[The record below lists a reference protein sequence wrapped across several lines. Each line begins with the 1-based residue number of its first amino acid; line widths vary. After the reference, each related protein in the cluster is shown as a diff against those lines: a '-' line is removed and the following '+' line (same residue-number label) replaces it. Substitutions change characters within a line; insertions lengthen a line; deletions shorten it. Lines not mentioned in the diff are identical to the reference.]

1 MGFLSRFRP
10 KSDLNDVLQSFF
22 DENEVW
28 KEKGNSVSILSKLVN
43 AIRPRKWSDDS
54 KPSIKPL
61 LDIIDE
67 NPVYKKNIKA
77 YLKTLLQGQRFE
89 KILTDADI
97 IKDVSFFYELKQ
109 RIVSK
114 FIPDQPDYNS
124 LEYVL
129 TQVFYVDNDSD
140 WVNAIPK
147 EEIIALLNILFETD
161 ELAVQDV
168 SIERQIV
175 FSCQVLMS
183 RITGVAT
190 EQEVNKMVPEYA
202 DYENPFLALQSELLL
217 FLERIGSE
225 AKSIEKSDI
234 DYRQLNILFNQCNDF
249 INEAYKNTQRFGIS
263 IRVNQYLLRM
273 QQQLNRV
280 KLLVDMLIQ
289 NKEKNTVEKRVDL
302 SLFLIGINYNKN
314 NIRELFSKST
324 QRVAFE
330 ITQHKAKTGE
340 HYITKDKFEY
350 RKMLNASL
358 GGGAVVGV
366 MCITKLLLSKL
377 SVSPFGT
384 AFLYSLN
391 YAAGFIIIYLLGY
404 TLATKQPAMTASS
417 FVKALQDGEKNMNK
431 KKRYLAFSVLFA
443 RLFRSQFIAFVGNV
457 VMAFPVALLGI
468 WVLDLLLDVNIAEE
482 KGEKLL
488 KDINP
493 LMSLALLHAA
503 IAGVWLFLSGV
514 IAGNVSNR
522 IKHNRIPFRI
532 QEHPMLKVLIGRK
545 RAIKIAEFHQ
555 KKYPGIVSNLMFGVF
570 MGSTASLG
578 YVLGLNLDV
587 RHITFASGNFALG
600 LYGVDWSTTVNM
612 IVWVVIGIGLIGFLN
627 FIVSFTLSIIV
638 ALRSCGISILELRH
652 IIYSVFL
659 YFLEKP
665 LHFFFPLEKDEDI
678 EVLKRA

>member
-202 DYENPFLALQSELLL
+202 DYENPFLALQSELLI

>member
-10 KSDLNDVLQSFF
+10 KSDLNDVFSTFF
-22 DENEVW
+22 DEQERW

-43 AIRPRKWSDDS
+43 ALRPRIWKSNQQT
-54 KPSIKPL
+54 SIQPL
-61 LDIIDE
+61 IKLLSE
-67 NPVYKKNIKA
+67 NTTYRKNLKA
-77 YLKTLLQGQRFE
+77 YLKTLLKGQRFE

-109 RIVSK
+109 RIVAK
-114 FIPDQPDYNS
+114 FIPSQPDFNS
-124 LEYVL
+124 LEYIL
-129 TQVFYVDNDSD
+129 TQLFYVDNDSD
-140 WVNAIPK
+140 WVNSIPRQ
-147 EEIIALLNILFETD
+147 ELMDLIAVLFTED
-161 ELAVQDV
+161 ELALEESFMEKQF
-168 SIERQIV
+168 V
-175 FSCQVLMS
+175 FSCKVLMS

-202 DYENPFLALQSELLL
+202 DYENPFLALQAEMIL
-217 FLERIGSE
+217 FLERISKE
-225 AKSIEKSDI
+225 TKQIEESDI
-234 DYRQLNILFNQCNDF
+234 DFRQLNILFNQCHDF
-249 INEAYKNTQRFGIS
+249 IDEAYKNTQRFGIS

-273 QQQLNRV
+273 QQQLRRV
-280 KLLVDMLIQ
+280 KQLVDMLIK
-289 NKEKNTVEKRVDL
+289 NKAQTTVDKRVDL
-302 SLFLIGINYNKN
+302 ALFLIGINYKKN

-366 MCITKLLLSKL
+366 MCITKLLLGKL

-391 YAAGFIIIYLLGY
+391 YAIGFIVIYLLGY

-417 FVKALQDGEKNMNK
+417 FVKALQDGEKNMKK

-468 WVLDLLLDVNIAEE
+468 WVLDLLLDYNMAES

-488 KDINP
+488 TDINP
-493 LMSLALLHAA
+493 LTSLALLHAA
-503 IAGVWLFLSGV
+503 IAGIWLFLSGV

-545 RAIKIAEFHQ
+545 KAIKIAEFHQ

-578 YVLGLNLDV
+578 YVLGLSLDV

-600 LYGVDWSTTVNM
+600 LYGLDWSTTFNM
-612 IVWVVIGIGLIGFLN
+612 VLWVIIGIGLIGFLN

-665 LHFFFPLEKDEDI
+665 LHFFFPLEKDE
-678 EVLKRA
+678 EQNVLRA

>member
-1 MGFLSRFRP
+1 MSFLSRFRP
-10 KSDLNDVLQSFF
+10 KSDLNNIFQLFF
-22 DENEVW
+22 NEDEKW
-28 KEKGNSVSILSKLVN
+28 KEKGNSVSILSKLIN
-43 AIRPRKWSDDS
+43 SLRPRKWKPESTYSISDLIS
-54 KPSIKPL
+54 L
-61 LDIIDE
+61 LKE
-67 NPVYKKNIKA
+67 NEIYRKNLKG
-77 YLKTLLQGQRFE
+77 YLMTLLKGQRFE
-89 KILTDADI
+89 KILTDAGI

-109 RIVSK
+109 RIVAK
-114 FIPDQPDYNS
+114 FIPDQPDFDS
-124 LEYVL
+124 LEYLL
-129 TQVFYVDNDSD
+129 TQVFFVSNDANWINS
-140 WVNAIPK
+140 IPRS
-147 EEIIALLNILFETD
+147 EIIELISVLYESD
-161 ELAVQDV
+161 ELPNDDQLID
-168 SIERQIV
+168 RQII
-175 FSCQVLMS
+175 FSCKVLMS

-202 DYENPFLALQSELLL
+202 DYENPFLALQSESLV
-217 FLERIGSE
+217 FLERIE
-225 AKSIEKSDI
+225 NERQPIEKSDL
-234 DYRQLNILFNQCNDF
+234 DYRQLNILFNQCYDF
-249 INEAYKNTQRFGIS
+249 IDEAYKNTQHFGIS

-280 KLLVDMLIQ
+280 KELEEMLIA
-289 NKEKNTVEKRVDL
+289 NIEKAAEGKRADL
-302 SLFLIGINYNKN
+302 ALFLIGINYNKN
-314 NIRELFSKST
+314 NIRELFSQST

-350 RKMLNASL
+350 HKMLKASL
-358 GGGAVVGV
+358 GGGAIVGI

-377 SVSPFGT
+377 SLSPFGM
-384 AFLYSLN
+384 AALYSMN

-417 FVKALQDGEKNMNK
+417 FVKALQNGEKNMRK
-431 KKRYLAFSVLFA
+431 KKRYYTFSVLFA

-468 WVLDLLLDVNIAEE
+468 WVLDLLLDVNIAEQ

-493 LMSLALLHAA
+493 ITSLALLHAS

-522 IKHNRIPFRI
+522 IKYNRIPFRI

-545 RAIKIAEFHQ
+545 KAIKIAEFHQ
-555 KKYPGIVSNLMFGVF
+555 KKYPGIMSNLMFGIF

-578 YVLGLNLDV
+578 YILGLNLDV
-587 RHITFASGNFALG
+587 RHITFASGNFAMG
-600 LYGVDWSTTVNM
+600 LYGVDWSTSLNM
-612 IVWVVIGIGLIGFLN
+612 VLWVIIGIGLIGFLN

-638 ALRSCGISILELRH
+638 ALRSCGISILELRY

-665 LHFFFPLEKDEDI
+665 LHFFFPLEKEEDI
-678 EVLKRA
+678 LVLKK